1 MEETMY
7 ILFVC
12 TGNTCRSPMAA
23 AFLRRLVEE
32 RALDWKV
39 DSAGLMAMEGAPMT
53 EHAAQAL
60 ARRQVP
66 AEGHAA
72 KRLTRDMLREADLV
86 LTMSRSHR
94 QALVDVFPELA
105 EKVHTLHAFAH
116 EVPEDEAQDVVDPFG
131 GGEEVYEACAEHL
144 ADLVHRAFARLMRD
158 AAGGADAKGES
169 GDGAVEQSD

>member
-1 MEETMY
+1 MEETMH

-23 AFLRRLVEE
+23 AFLRTLAEE
-32 RALDWKV
+32 GALDWKV

-60 ARRQVP
+60 ARRQI
-66 AEGHAA
+66 AGGGHAA
-72 KRLTRDMLREADLV
+72 KRLTREMLREADLI

-105 EKVHTLHAFAH
+105 GKVHTLYAFAH
-116 EVPEDEAQDVVDPFG
+116 EVPEDQSQDVVDPFG
-131 GGEEVYEACAEHL
+131 GGEEAYEACAEHL
-144 ADLVHRAFARLMRD
+144 ADLVQRAFARLTRRV
-158 AAGGADAKGES
+158 AGDVEEKGEGRDDAS
-169 GDGAVEQSD
+169 EQGD

>member
-1 MEETMY
+1 MH

-23 AFLRRLVEE
+23 AFLRRLVED
-32 RALDWKV
+32 RALGWKV
-39 DSAGLMAMEGAPMT
+39 DSAGLMAMEGVPMT

-72 KRLTRDMLREADLV
+72 KRLTREMLREADLV

-105 EKVHTLHAFAH
+105 EKVHTIYAFAH
-116 EVPEDEAQDVVDPFG
+116 EVPEEEAQDVADPFG
-131 GGEEVYEACAEHL
+131 GGEQEYEACAEQL
-144 ADLVHRAFARLMRD
+144 AALVDRAFARLLRESG
-158 AAGGADAKGES
+158 AESGGGKGEGG
-169 GDGAVEQSD
+169 GDTAEQAD